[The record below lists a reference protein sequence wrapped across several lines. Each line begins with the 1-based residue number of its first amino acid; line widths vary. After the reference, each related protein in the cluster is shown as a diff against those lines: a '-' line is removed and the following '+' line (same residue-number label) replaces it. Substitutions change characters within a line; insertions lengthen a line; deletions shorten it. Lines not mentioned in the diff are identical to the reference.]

1 MIPSCSRRAYF
12 IGTRQGF
19 EKVDLTG
26 ELGIKAYFA
35 GLTYERPLAYNTW
48 HLYSRNTVNAASLSR
63 SAARIDWYDASQ
75 YEAEPLDYLDE
86 ESAWQGEAVSLLS
99 ADANTNLTALLENTY
114 RNAQP
119 VLLQTAEALYA
130 AFLRGN
136 AETGQ
141 VAVCVTRF
149 DGAGWEEPV
158 QADADAILD
167 DAPALCAAADGTV
180 WLAYARSTAD
190 PQEDLLTYAENQS
203 IVVGR
208 IDPETLEFTESTTYP
223 GQSYA
228 HLQQLTEVNGQPVL
242 VWADSEVPD
251 ADSVLFSPRSRICTA
266 EWYTYN
272 NTALLSVV
280 RMTEPTTI
288 RSAQI
293 SGGQVIVQFASTENA
308 SCTACCALYDAYG
321 KLLKLTEASISPG
334 EQEIRFDTAGTFDT
348 AKIFL
353 LDAAFTPLCEALTL
367 KAT

>member
-1 MIPSCSRRAYF
+1 MGNQDFKHMDSRKGFQNSPAKNSLTRAPSGSSEA
-12 IGTRQGF
+12 
-19 EKVDLTG
+19 KG
-26 ELGIKAYFA
+26 ELYLLIDAKTKTFGF
-35 GLTYERPLAYNTW
+35 
-48 HLYSRNTVNAASLSR
+48 NTVAVVVPVTVQVKAFAKVQAGGEISYNWSTNQADGGVKLDVTVGLNA
-63 SAARIDWYDASQ
+63 
-75 YEAEPLDYLDE
+75 
-86 ESAWQGEAVSLLS
+86 
-99 ADANTNLTALLENTY
+99 
-114 RNAQP
+114 
-119 VLLQTAEALYA
+119 
-130 AFLRGN
+130 F
-136 AETGQ
+136 TGVGVGI
-141 VAVCVTRF
+141 VA
-149 DGAGWEEPV
+149 GAGV
-158 QADADAILD
+158 YGQADEDAILD

-228 HLQQLTEVNGQPVL
+228 HLQQLTAVNGQPVL